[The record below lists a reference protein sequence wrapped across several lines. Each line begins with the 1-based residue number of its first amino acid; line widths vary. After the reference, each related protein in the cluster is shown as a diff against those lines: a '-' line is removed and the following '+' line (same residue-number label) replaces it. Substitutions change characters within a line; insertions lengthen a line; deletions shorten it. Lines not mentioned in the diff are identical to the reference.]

1 MQWEFLKSLL
11 TLKRFKKGDTILH
24 QGDVCKELYF
34 INSGLAR
41 GYIIDESGK
50 DFTWSIFFNDSNA
63 LMTNLFVTEYNSFL
77 HHSPSAFHI
86 EALDNCELVAIS
98 YKNLQLAYE
107 KLPSADRFG
116 RLMAESA
123 YTYMH
128 NKVVERQITTA
139 KERFENFIQQTPHL
153 LDKVPQ
159 YYIATFLGMT
169 PQHLSRLKKSYKNSN
184 L

>member
-1 MQWEFLKSLL
+1 MYTKYKEFIQKHITIDSMQWEFLKSLL

-77 HHSPSAFHI
+77 HRSPSAFHI
-86 EALDNCELVAIS
+86 EA
-98 YKNLQLAYE
+98 
-107 KLPSADRFG
+107 
-116 RLMAESA
+116 
-123 YTYMH
+123 
-128 NKVVERQITTA
+128 
-139 KERFENFIQQTPHL
+139 QQ
-153 LDKVPQ
+153 
-159 YYIATFLGMT
+159 F
-169 PQHLSRLKKSYKNSN
+169 
-184 L
+184 